1 MWRIA
6 LTDLLDEEGLALLRG
21 DPEVEV
27 VEARRPSSET
37 LRELVRT
44 CDALIVRSGVRLDAK
59 VLEAAERLRVIARA
73 GIGVDNIDLEAAT
86 QRGILV
92 MNTPAAS
99 TVAVAEHTFA
109 LLLALLRK
117 IPPAWLSLQ
126 EGQWERERFL
136 GVQLAGKTMG
146 LLGLGRIGTEV
157 ARRARAF
164 EMHVIAFDP
173 YIPEE
178 RALALQIELVP
189 DLDELYARSDIL
201 SLHVPLTRE
210 TYRMLNRAAFEKMKP
225 GIYLVNTA
233 RGAVIDEEALLE
245 ALNAGRV
252 AGAALDTFSE
262 EPPRAPI
269 LHALIT
275 HERVLAVPHLGGSTR
290 EAQRLISWQI
300 AQQVLDA
307 LRGRDF
313 RNVVNLPFPEGA
325 DYRALAP
332 YMRLAEVLG
341 SLHMQIVQGRIYQ
354 VEIDVRGEELRPV
367 IRPLGVALL
376 KGLLTPILGDAV
388 TFVNAPVRAQEQGI
402 RIVEAPQP
410 ILGAYAQAIACRV
423 LSTKE
428 TQLIVGALFAG
439 EPRIVQVDAFPM
451 EALPRGAL
459 LVMRSRDVPGVIG
472 RVGTLLGQHGIN
484 IAEWRLGRD
493 RPGGTALSFINLD
506 SPAPKAV
513 LEALRRMPEIEDV
526 RQAFLPENAVVR

>member
-6 LTDLLDEEGLALLRG
+6 LTDPLDEEGLALLRA

-27 VEARRPSSET
+27 VEARRPSPET
-37 LRELVRT
+37 LRELVRN

-117 IPPAWLSLQ
+117 IPPAWLSLR
-126 EGQWERERFL
+126 EGRWERERFL

-178 RALALQIELVP
+178 RAAALQIELVP
-189 DLDELYARSDIL
+189 DPDELYARSDIL

-210 TYRMLNRAAFEKMKP
+210 THRMLNRAAFEKMKP

-262 EPPRAPI
+262 EPPHSPI
-269 LHALIT
+269 LQALIA

-290 EAQRLISWQI
+290 EAQRLISRQI

-341 SLHMQIVQGRIYQ
+341 SLQMQIVRGRIYQ

-376 KGLLTPILGDAV
+376 KGLLTPILGDTV
-388 TFVNAPVRAQEQGI
+388 TFVNAPVRAQEHGI

-428 TQLIVGALFAG
+428 ARLIVGALFAG

-451 EALPRGAL
+451 EALPRGAM

-472 RVGTLLGQHGIN
+472 RVGTLLGQYGIN

-506 SPAPKAV
+506 SPAPEAV

-526 RQAFLPENAVVR
+526 RQAFLPESM

>member
-1 MWRIA
+1 MTWRIG
-6 LTDLLDEEGLALLRG
+6 LTDPLDEEGLALLRE
-21 DPEVEV
+21 DPEVEI
-27 VEARRPSSET
+27 VEARSPSPEA

-44 CDALIVRSGVRLDAK
+44 CDALIVRSGARLDAG
-59 VLEAAERLRVIARA
+59 VLEQAERLRVIARA

-86 QRGILV
+86 RRGILV
-92 MNTPAAS
+92 MNTPGAS
-99 TVAVAEHTFA
+99 TIAVAEHTFA

-117 IPPAWLSLQ
+117 IPPAWLSLR
-126 EGQWERERFL
+126 EGRWERGRFV

-178 RALALQIELVP
+178 RATALQIELVP
-189 DLDELYARSDIL
+189 DLDELYARADIL

-210 TYRMLNRAAFEKMKP
+210 TYHLIDRRAFEKMKP
-225 GIYLVNTA
+225 GVYLVNTA

-245 ALNAGRV
+245 ALNTGRV

-262 EPPRAPI
+262 EPPRSPI
-269 LHALIT
+269 LQALIA
-275 HERVLAVPHLGGSTR
+275 HERVVAVPHLGGSTQ
-290 EAQRLISWQI
+290 EAQRLISRQI
-300 AQQVLDA
+300 VQQLLDA

-313 RNVVNLPFPEGA
+313 RNVVNLPFPEGV
-325 DYRALAP
+325 DYRTLAP
-332 YMRLAEVLG
+332 FMRLAEVIGRLQ
-341 SLHMQIVQGRIYQ
+341 MQLIRGRIHR
-354 VEIDVRGEELRPV
+354 VEIDVRGEELRAV
-367 IRPLGVALL
+367 LRPLGVALL
-376 KGLLTPILGDAV
+376 KGLLTPILGDEV
-388 TFVNAPVRAQEQGI
+388 TFVNAPMLAQERGI
-402 RIVEAPQP
+402 QIVEATQP

-423 LSTKE
+423 LSTRE
-428 TQLIVGALFAG
+428 NRLMVGALFAG
-439 EPRIVQVDAFPM
+439 EPRIVQVDDFPM
-451 EALPRGAL
+451 EALPRGAV

-506 SPAPKAV
+506 APAPST
-513 LEALRRMPEIEDV
+513 LLDALRSMPEIEDV
-526 RQAFLPENAVVR
+526 RQAFLPETLA